1 MIEPIGT
8 QRLTLEP
15 FSERYLERG
24 IVDWLNDP
32 EVMRYSDNR
41 HSTHTLET
49 SRAYLTSFADTPNY
63 YWAILQQGATKILI
77 GSITAYVD
85 VNNSVADIGILIGD
99 KRYWQGGYGSEAFA
113 GVVEWLFTRRRIR
126 KVTAGTMAV
135 NTGMLGI
142 MRKVGMR
149 EEGRK
154 ARYFLLDGHEVD
166 KICGTVFSE
175 DWCAS
180 RPQQDECVKL

>member
-1 MIEPIGT
+1 MIELIGT
-8 QRLTLEP
+8 QRLNLEP
-15 FSERYLERG
+15 FSERYLDRG

-49 SRAYLTSFADTPNY
+49 SHAYLTSFTDTPNY
-63 YWAILQQGATKILI
+63 YWAILHQGATDIMI

-113 GVVEWLFTRRRIR
+113 GVVDWLITRRRIR

-154 ARYFLLDGHEVD
+154 ERYFLLDGHEID
-166 KICGTVFSE
+166 KICGTVFAE

-180 RPQQDECVKL
+180 CLPSRTNG

>member
-8 QRLTLEP
+8 QRLILEP
-15 FSERYLERG
+15 FSERHLERG

-41 HSTHTLET
+41 HRTHTLQT
-49 SRAYLTSFADTPNY
+49 SRAYLASFAGSPNY
-63 YWAILQQGATKILI
+63 YWAIMLQGATEIMV

-85 VNNSVADIGILIGD
+85 VNNSVADVGILIGE
-99 KRYWQGGYGSEAFA
+99 KIYWQGGYGSEGFA
-113 GVVEWLFTRRRIR
+113 GVVDWLITSRRIR
-126 KVTAGTMAV
+126 KVTAVTMSV

-154 ARYFLLDGHEVD
+154 ARYFLLDGHEID
-166 KICGTVFSE
+166 MICGAVFAE
-175 DWCAS
+175 DWRKS
-180 RPQQDECVKL
+180 PP